1 MMNAM
6 NEEYEVY
13 YRNPFRRLR
22 EMILNARSNLM
33 RMESSVKERKLQAEM
48 RELYETKERYESD
61 CERAKLLKTMISDL
75 ERRIEKLSDRNSSG
89 DMASDDEE
97 TLRLKAV
104 LRRRRAEFIRLQMSM
119 KEDLDSICENL
130 SRKDKTQMRRKW
142 SVPSFAAAML

>member
-1 MMNAM
+1 M

-13 YRNPFRRLR
+13 YRNPFRRLW

-33 RMESSVKERKLQAEM
+33 RMESNEKERKLQSEM

-75 ERRIEKLSDRNSSG
+75 ELRIEKLSDRNSSG
-89 DMASDDEE
+89 DMVSDDEE

-104 LRRRRAEFIRLQMSM
+104 LRRRSAEFMRLQMSM
-119 KEDLDSICENL
+119 KNELDSICENL
-130 SRKDKTQMRRKW
+130 SGREKTQMRSKW

>member
-1 MMNAM
+1 M

-13 YRNPFRRLR
+13 YRNPFRRLW

-33 RMESSVKERKLQAEM
+33 RMESNEKERKLQSEM
-48 RELYETKERYESD
+48 RELYETKERYERD

-75 ERRIEKLSDRNSSG
+75 ELRIEKLSDRNSSG

-104 LRRRRAEFIRLQMSM
+104 LRRRSAEFMRLQMSM
-119 KEDLDSICENL
+119 KDELDSICENL
-130 SRKDKTQMRRKW
+130 GRREKTQIRRKW

>member
-1 MMNAM
+1 
-6 NEEYEVY
+6 
-13 YRNPFRRLR
+13 
-22 EMILNARSNLM
+22 M
-33 RMESSVKERKLQAEM
+33 RMESSMKERKLQAEM

>member
-1 MMNAM
+1 M

-13 YRNPFRRLR
+13 YRNPFRRLWK
-22 EMILNARSNLM
+22 MILNARSNLM
-33 RMESSVKERKLQAEM
+33 RMESNEKERKLQSEM
-48 RELYETKERYESD
+48 RELYESKERYESD

-75 ERRIEKLSDRNSSG
+75 ELRIEKLSDRNSSG

-104 LRRRRAEFIRLQMSM
+104 LRRRSAEFMRLQMSM
-119 KEDLDSICENL
+119 KDELDSICENL
-130 SRKDKTQMRRKW
+130 GRREKTQILRKW